1 MKLILA
7 LFVFLGFAPQI
18 CLAYIMPTR
27 TILSKTSEKAG
38 SGAYSIDQEVQFA
51 NGDETISL
59 RETWIIED
67 ERNMRLT
74 VTGTKELQGQFSLQ
88 FLYKNG
94 QKISLQGGS
103 QKTEKVPEDFLE
115 RFFNFRKSESFAS
128 VLTYFKII
136 PPNALKKK
144 VYAKAADFKYEAEP
158 WVRYSRAGGVVN
170 YAFGNP
176 TPPNEERGYPG
187 IWIEQ
192 DHFVIRKLRLPSQ
205 VEIVADN
212 YGEFSRDLFYPRS
225 RTVRWGN
232 NAVNIR
238 LLTVSGKPANVA
250 KLMQPASLNVP
261 NNWNGISGM
270 PVRDVITE
278 FYTRFR

>member
-103 QKTEKVPEDFLE
+103 AKAEKVPEDFLE
-115 RFFNFRKSESFAS
+115 RFLNFRKVDSFAS

-158 WVRYSRAGGVVN
+158 WVRYSRTGGVVN

-205 VEIVADN
+205 VEMVADN

-250 KLMQPASLNVP
+250 KLMQPSSLDVP
-261 NNWNGISGM
+261 NNWNGISSM

-278 FYTRFR
+278 FYSRFR

>member
-7 LFVFLGFAPQI
+7 LLVSLGFAPQI
-18 CLAYIMPTR
+18 CMAYIMPTR

-38 SGAYSIDQEVQFA
+38 SGAYSIDQEIQFA
-51 NGDETISL
+51 NGDETVSL
-59 RETWIIED
+59 RETWVVED
-67 ERNMRLT
+67 ERTMRLT

-94 QKISLQGGS
+94 QKISNQGGAA
-103 QKTEKVPEDFLE
+103 KAERIPDDFLE
-115 RFFNFRKSESFAS
+115 RFLNFRKVDSFAS

-136 PPNALKKK
+136 PANALKKK
-144 VYAKAADFKYEAEP
+144 VHSKAADFKYESEP
-158 WVRYSRAGGVVN
+158 WVRYSRSGGVVN
-170 YAFGNP
+170 YALGTP

-205 VEIVADN
+205 VEMVADN
-212 YGEFSRDLFYPRS
+212 YSEFSRDLFYPRH
-225 RTVRWGN
+225 RTIRWGN

-250 KLMQPASLNVP
+250 KLMHPGSLDIP
-261 NNWNGISGM
+261 NNWSGISSM
-270 PVRDVITE
+270 PVKEVITE
-278 FYTRFR
+278 FYSRFR